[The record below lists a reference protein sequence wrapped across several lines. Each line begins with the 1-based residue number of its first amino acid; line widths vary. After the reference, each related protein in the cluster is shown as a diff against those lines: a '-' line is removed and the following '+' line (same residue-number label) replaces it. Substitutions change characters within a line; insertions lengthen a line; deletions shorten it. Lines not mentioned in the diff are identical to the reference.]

1 MNRLTKINRLLLFI
15 ILLFGIL
22 YFGAPFLVPFFFG
35 ILLTLL
41 MLPFSNFLEKL
52 KVNRGIAAI
61 TSTLVL
67 FIVIGAVLALFAYQ
81 MNSFVSQISDFRAEL
96 QSFINNLQEQIA
108 SMTNISLEEQSKY
121 IKGKSDQFLDTI
133 ETRVTHFVGHLINSL
148 FGLLLVLLYVI
159 LLLLFRGRIYD
170 FIMMYVPKEK
180 TENSKEIFHRISKVA
195 YQYLWGRVQVMMI
208 LAVMYYIHFSIFGL
222 PYIALLIIFGTLIT
236 IIPYLGPFVSGL
248 LPILVAMIF
257 FDSIEKVLLFTAIII
272 TIQLIESYVLE
283 PLIIGKE
290 VKLNPLVVIIAV
302 AAGGALWGIAG
313 MVLFVP
319 FFAIFQIISMR
330 SKGLEPIGYLLG
342 NTREK
347 PGQNQNNS

>member
-1 MNRLTKINRLLLFI
+1 MNRLSKINRLLLFI

-22 YFGAPFLVPFFFG
+22 YFGAPFLIPFSFG

-41 MLPFSNFLEKL
+41 MTSFCNFLEKSV
-52 KVNRGIAAI
+52 KINRPIASI
-61 TSTLVL
+61 ISTLVL

-81 MNSFVSQISDFRAEL
+81 MNSFVSQISEFRAEL
-96 QSFINNLQEQIA
+96 ESFINNLQKQIA
-108 SMTNISLEEQSKY
+108 SSTNISLEEQSKY
-121 IKGKSDQFLDTI
+121 IKDKSGQVLDTI
-133 ETRVTHFVGHLINSL
+133 ESRVTQFVGNLINAL

-159 LLLLFRGRIYD
+159 LLLLFRGRIYE
-170 FIMMYVPKEK
+170 FIMMYVPEEK
-180 TENSKEIFHRISKVA
+180 TENSKEIFNRISKVA
-195 YQYLWGRVQVMMI
+195 YQYLWGRAQVMML
-208 LAVMYYIHFSIFGL
+208 LAVMYYIEFTIFGL
-222 PYIALLIIFGTLIT
+222 PYATLLIIFGTLIT

-248 LPILVAMIF
+248 LPILVSMIF
-257 FDSIEKVLLFTAIII
+257 FDSIEKVLLFTAITI

-319 FFAIFQIISMR
+319 FFAIFQIISMK
-330 SKGLEPIGYLLG
+330 SAGLEPLGFLLS
-342 NTREK
+342 NTNKK
-347 PGQNQNNS
+347 PE